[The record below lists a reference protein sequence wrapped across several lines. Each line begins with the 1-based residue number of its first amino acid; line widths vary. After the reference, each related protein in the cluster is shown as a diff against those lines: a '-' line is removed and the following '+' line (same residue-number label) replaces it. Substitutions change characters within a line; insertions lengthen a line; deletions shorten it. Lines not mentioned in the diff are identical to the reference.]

1 MNANPAE
8 HPFPVLDNHCHL
20 DRKGEYMGA
29 VKAFEKAG
37 GTHLNVVHKPDFYA
51 LPRDRAAYY
60 TALAAT
66 CDMVDEISSDT
77 DTQVTAF
84 ATVSPHPVD
93 LVKHVDNG
101 LPVVE
106 AEALVRDGI
115 DASAQLVQEG
125 RAAALGE
132 VGRPHFDVA
141 IEVMEA
147 ANRLFE
153 HAMELA
159 RDLECAVVIH
169 SESTTPEVCADIAG
183 RARRIGLPRDRI
195 VKHYSPPLVLPEE
208 NHGLM
213 PSVLASRRFCREAAA
228 KGDRFMLETDYLDD
242 PRRPGAVMALTTVPK
257 RSYGLLNDGSFSEE
271 LLHRIHVHWPKV
283 AYGVDI
289 EL

>member
-1 MNANPAE
+1 MNANPAD

-20 DRKGEYMGA
+20 DRRAEYMGA
-29 VKAFEKAG
+29 VRAFWKAG
-37 GTHLNVVHKPDFYA
+37 GTHLNVVHKPDFSA
-51 LPRDRAAYY
+51 LPKDRAAYY
-60 TALAAT
+60 AALVAT
-66 CDMVDEISSDT
+66 CDMVGEINSDT
-77 DTQVTAF
+77 RVTAF

-93 LVKHVDNG
+93 LVRHVDDG
-101 LPVVE
+101 LSVVE
-106 AEALVRDGI
+106 AETLVRDGI
-115 DASAQLVQEG
+115 DGSAQLVEEG
-125 RAAALGE
+125 RAVALGE

-141 IEVMEA
+141 GEVMDA

-159 RDLECAVVIH
+159 RDLDCPVVIH
-169 SESTTPEVCADIAG
+169 SESTTPEVCADIAD
-183 RARRIGLPRDRI
+183 RAHRIGLPLDRI
-195 VKHYSPPLVLPEE
+195 IKHYSPPLVLPEE

>member
-1 MNANPAE
+1 MNANPAD

-20 DRKGEYMGA
+20 DRRAEYMGA
-29 VKAFEKAG
+29 VKAFWKAG
-37 GTHLNVVHKPDFYA
+37 GTHLNVVHKPDFSA
-51 LPRDRAAYY
+51 LPKGRAAYY
-60 TALAAT
+60 AALAAT
-66 CDMVDEISSDT
+66 CDIVGEINS

-93 LVKHVDNG
+93 LVRHVDDG
-101 LPVVE
+101 LSVVE
-106 AEALVRDGI
+106 GETLVRDGI
-115 DASAQLVQEG
+115 DASAQLVEEG
-125 RAAALGE
+125 RAVALGE

-141 IEVMEA
+141 GEVMDA

-159 RDLECAVVIH
+159 RDLDCPVVIH
-169 SESTTPEVCADIAG
+169 SESTTPEVCADIAD
-183 RARRIGLPRDRI
+183 RARRIGLPLDRI
-195 VKHYSPPLVLPEE
+195 IKHYSPPLVLHEE

-257 RSYGLLNDGSFSEE
+257 RS
-271 LLHRIHVHWPKV
+271 
-283 AYGVDI
+283 
-289 EL
+289 